1 MNYSLGFTT
10 GALLYKESKEYIYSI
25 SSITKYLMKTENV
38 SSSQLSTNSERSRK
52 KIKSELDKRFSFLN
66 TDYLELFIRSEESDQ
81 KIILL
86 LAICKCYPIIVEFL
100 LEVIYIKWKRFDYD
114 VMTYDFEYFLSEKLS
129 QENLDSI
136 SEKTKYK
143 LSQVTIKMLKEI
155 GMLEKGQI
163 RQIFPSEEMINTLNR
178 NGDAWFLN
186 CLLIT
191 Q

>member
-1 MNYSLGFTT
+1 MKYSLGFTA
-10 GALLYKESKEYIYSI
+10 GALLYKEAKQYIAAI
-25 SSITKYLMKTENV
+25 SSFEDYLSLKEIVENINIP
-38 SSSQLSTNSERSRK
+38 TNSETSRK
-52 KIKSELDKRFSFLN
+52 RIKAELDKRLRLLN
-66 TDYLELFIRSEESDQ
+66 EEYLKLFVNSNEVNQ

-86 LAICKCYPIIVEFL
+86 LSICKSYPIIVEFL
-100 LEVIYIKWKRFDYD
+100 LEVIYTKWKRFDND
-114 VMTYDFEYFLSEKLS
+114 VTTYDFEYFLSEKLS

-155 GMLEKGQI
+155 GILEKKQI
-163 RQIFPSEEMINTLNR
+163 HQVFPSVELINTLTI
-178 NGDAWFLN
+178 NGDSWFLN